1 MSSRIDTRQT
11 STCSVNKRVY
21 CTYTNSMAK
30 TNRSLTS
37 IAVVFI
43 IAGAVLTLEN
53 FNVIGGISSHWP
65 LFILLTGSGFML
77 LYFKSKRGD
86 AALIWIG
93 SFLIPLGL
101 LFYYLNFTSWTQMGR
116 LWPLFLGIVG
126 VSFLVTT
133 IATRSRIFLYISIL
147 FVALFGAL
155 WLVFSVSLRLWPL
168 SLVVFGLSLLSIN
181 LFAKKELPQQK
192 DFQ

>member
-1 MSSRIDTRQT
+1 
-11 STCSVNKRVY
+11 
-21 CTYTNSMAK
+21 MAK
-30 TNRSLTS
+30 TNKSLTS
-37 IAVVFI
+37 IAVIFI

-53 FNVIGGISSHWP
+53 FSIVTGISSHWP
-65 LFILLTGSGFML
+65 LFVLLVGSGFTL
-77 LYFKSKRGD
+77 LYFQTRRGD
-86 AALIWIG
+86 AALIWLG

-101 LFYYLNFTSWTQMGR
+101 FFYYLNFSSWTQIGR

-192 DFQ
+192 EFR